1 MLYCNLI
8 LVVCAPNPTYLFQY
22 DGSIP
27 EYGVSVELDEQI
39 RGANAEQLGRGD
51 GVRRLCG
58 G

>member
-1 MLYCNLI
+1 M
-8 LVVCAPNPTYLFQY
+8 CAPNPTYLFQY

-58 G
+58 GEGGRGKE